1 MLGQAAP
8 TGRWVQSGL
17 TLTVC
22 HSSPKGDWGVGELGR
37 AVASLSFQMIQV
49 DDGWVK
55 STGICERLKV
65 R

>member
-22 HSSPKGDWGVGELGR
+22 HSSPKGDWGVGELGERWR
-37 AVASLSFQMIQV
+37 AYLF
-49 DDGWVK
+49 K
-55 STGICERLKV
+55 
-65 R
+65 